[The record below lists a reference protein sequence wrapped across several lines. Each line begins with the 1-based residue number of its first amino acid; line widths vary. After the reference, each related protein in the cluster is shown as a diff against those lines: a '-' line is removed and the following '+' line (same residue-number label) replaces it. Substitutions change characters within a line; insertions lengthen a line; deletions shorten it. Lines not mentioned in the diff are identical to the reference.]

1 MIVHEIAHKLDMRNG
16 RANGMRRCRRQP
28 RRKRSVPP
36 TNSSPNV

>member
-16 RANGMRRCRRQP
+16 RANGMRRCRR
-28 RRKRSVPP
+28 KRSVPP